1 MPHLRIWIDGKL
13 AAAIPTSGREIVGA
27 RVGGTIDDPD
37 YADLYAWGGTYAR
50 GAAVDH
56 RHWLD
61 QCQLVP
67 GQTLEIEFA
76 QEGEEVGVGIPV
88 GPQGEDTPPPNY
100 SIEAE
105 MQSLAAELRSQPPVR
120 AGYRLS
126 YSSSQTQETL
136 FTTNPGD
143 YGFGLNV
150 LWNDM
155 YPDRVRVGLYAYTL
169 DSMTANES
177 SRYGIREKLG
187 VGERCRLA
195 FVA

>member
-1 MPHLRIWIDGKL
+1 MPHLRIWIDDKL
-13 AAAIPTSGREIVGA
+13 AASIPTSGREIVGA

-50 GAAVDH
+50 GNAVDH

-61 QCQLVP
+61 QYRLGP

-88 GPQGEDTPPPNY
+88 GPQGEDIPPANY
-100 SIEAE
+100 SFEE
-105 MQSLAAELRSQPPVR
+105 DMRSLAAELRNQPPVR
-120 AGYRLS
+120 AGYHLS
-126 YSSSQTQETL
+126 YSSSQTQETQ
-136 FTTNPGD
+136 FSTNPGD

-155 YPDRVRVGLYAYTL
+155 YPARVRVSLYAYTL
-169 DSMTANES
+169 DAMAANES

-187 VGERCRLA
+187 IGERFRLA
-195 FVA
+195 FAA